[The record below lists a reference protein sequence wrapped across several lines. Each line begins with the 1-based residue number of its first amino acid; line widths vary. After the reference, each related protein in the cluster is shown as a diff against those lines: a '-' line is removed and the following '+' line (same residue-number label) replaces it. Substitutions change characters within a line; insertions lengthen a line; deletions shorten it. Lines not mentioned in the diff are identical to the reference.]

1 MALEQTV
8 EIPEDRKVQ
17 FSTEVPVGR
26 FRIVFFP
33 ETPEPKKDPYAW
45 RTLRGMGT
53 GSKWTTE
60 ELFKERARDLLMEEA
75 KLFGKI
81 SPEALEKAAKRGVTP
96 AELGLEEYV

>member
-1 MALEQTV
+1 MTLEQTV
-8 EIPEDRKVQ
+8 EIPENRKVQ

-45 RTLRGMGT
+45 RKLRGKYKDINV
-53 GSKWTTE
+53 SSE
-60 ELFKERARDLLMEEA
+60 EIFKERARDLLMEEA
-75 KLFGKI
+75 KFFGKI

-96 AELGLEEYV
+96 AELGLEEFV